1 MNIREYLKKR
11 RLVMD
16 GAMGTYYAG
25 LNQGESLVSEY
36 ANLNDAQT
44 ILKIHTSYINE
55 GAGLIKTNTFA
66 CYRQTLGENADV
78 SENVRAAVKI
88 AKKAAEGKDIFI
100 AGDLGPISSLTSESE
115 EEQMAEYKNNIDIF
129 IDEKLPVILFET
141 FSDEVQV
148 IALAQYIKTKSPDTF
163 VIAQFCLNQNGFTNG
178 GTGAKKICN
187 DMLDS
192 DFIDAFGFNC
202 GIGASN
208 MFRIAE
214 EMDISSFTKYFCVS
228 PNAGYPELSQ
238 NRIVFMHN
246 IEYFTEYMEKL
257 AQLGAAVIGSCCG
270 TTPEYT
276 KKINDFAGLL
286 PPVSLKERKKQC
298 VDIVN
303 ESLTAAKT
311 ASDKNI
317 FMQKCLSGRKVN
329 IVELDPPYDGNDQKM
344 MQQARELSGY
354 DVDMITI
361 ADSPQG
367 KSRIDSVLMS
377 VKVMNITGMSCMPHL
392 CCRDRNLISMR
403 GTLLGAYANGIR
415 NILAVTGDPIPSES
429 RSSTTGVFD
438 YDSVKLMQF
447 ITGINDSYFACEPFV
462 FGGALNQGR
471 LNLKYE
477 IERVKK
483 KMQAGAAFFLTQP
496 VYSKEDIERI
506 DRIRNETGALVM
518 CGIMPLVSY
527 RNAYFVQN
535 ELAGIN
541 VPDDV
546 IKRYSP
552 DMSKEEAQAVG
563 QEISKELIKQLDD
576 IANGYFFMLPF
587 NRISLL
593 NGIIGNK

>member
-506 DRIRNETGALVM
+506 DRIRNETGALIM